1 MTSNFFKS
9 IFIYFLT
16 IIIVSIFTLFA
27 AVQASSSTFSNR
39 LSLDGEFI
47 WPLPDY
53 SYISS
58 YFGYRNS
65 PTSGA
70 SSYL

>member
-27 AVQASSSTFSNR
+27 AVQASSSTSSNR
-39 LSLDGEFI
+39 SSLDGEFI

-58 YFGYRNS
+58 YFGNRNS
-65 PTSGA
+65 PTSVA
-70 SSYL
+70 SS